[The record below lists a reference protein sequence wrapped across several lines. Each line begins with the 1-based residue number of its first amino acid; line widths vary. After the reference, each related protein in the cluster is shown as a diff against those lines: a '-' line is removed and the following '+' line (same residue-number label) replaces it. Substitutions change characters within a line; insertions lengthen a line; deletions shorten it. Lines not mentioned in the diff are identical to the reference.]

1 MNGRTVLLCGR
12 SLLLSGVAA
21 SLEQHA
27 GLRITQAAT
36 WSEAGR
42 LTNERPPDVL
52 IFDLT
57 DGCEGQI
64 LSLFLTHPNLLMLG
78 LDSESNRA
86 VVVSGH
92 EARSLT
98 LNQIQHI
105 VLKSSAARRARS
117 VEAKEEGNEAPEP
130 L

>member
-21 SLEQHA
+21 SLEQCA
-27 GLRITQAAT
+27 GLRTTQAT
-36 WSEAGR
+36 DWSEAGR
-42 LTNERPPDVL
+42 LMREQPPDVL

-57 DGCEGQI
+57 GGCEGQI
-64 LSLFLTHPNLLMLG
+64 LSLLLTNPTVLMIG
-78 LDSESNRA
+78 LDPESNRA

-105 VLKSSAARRARS
+105 VLQSPTAGTAD
-117 VEAKEEGNEAPEP
+117 AKEEGNEAPEP